1 MSNLSTFFPAAS
13 STNVLEH
20 LIWQPDGRTIKTV
33 NGDKTAETVTARFV
47 PPASWANSG
56 GSSIAYTPPEG
67 TKNLLYRFNF
77 NYDYYNGYIIW
88 LTAIH
93 IDGTQVTTSR
103 DSLWGGTDD
112 YRNAVS
118 VCRTLQVGAS
128 SENIAAGIIGT
139 WTSDKTLQYRIAS
152 YSSTYDYYAFS
163 NGYTIG
169 GSDGSYQ
176 PPTFELIAT
185 T

>member
-1 MSNLSTFFPAAS
+1 M
-13 STNVLEH
+13 
-20 LIWQPDGRTIKTV
+20 
-33 NGDKTAETVTARFV
+33 
-47 PPASWANSG
+47 
-56 GSSIAYTPPEG
+56 
-67 TKNLLYRFNF
+67 
-77 NYDYYNGYIIW
+77 
-88 LTAIH
+88 
-93 IDGTQVTTSR
+93 TSR
-103 DSLWGGTDD
+103 DSLWGGTGD

-118 VCRTLQVGAS
+118 VCRALQVGAA
-128 SENIAAGIIGT
+128 SEDIANGKIGT

-152 YSSTYDYYAFS
+152 YHSSYDYYAFS